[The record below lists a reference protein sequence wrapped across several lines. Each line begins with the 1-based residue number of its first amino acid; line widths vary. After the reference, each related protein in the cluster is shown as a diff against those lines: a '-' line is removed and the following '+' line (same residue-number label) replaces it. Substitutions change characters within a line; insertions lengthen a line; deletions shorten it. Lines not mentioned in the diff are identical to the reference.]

1 MDRVVVFPY
10 SRTYN
15 TICMYLYITYVL
27 KVNIIHYFMSI
38 LNKARKPKK
47 SSEIMFFN
55 DEVSDIDWK
64 FTNFMIYLFDFMIY

>member
-10 SRTYN
+10 SRTYY
-15 TICMYLYITYVL
+15 MYLYITYVL

-55 DEVSDIDWK
+55 DEVFYID
-64 FTNFMIYLFDFMIY
+64 FMIYLFEFMIY

>member
-10 SRTYN
+10 SRTYY
-15 TICMYLYITYVL
+15 MYLYITYVL

-55 DEVSDIDWK
+55 DEVFDTDWK
-64 FTNFMIYLFDFMIY
+64 LTNFMIHLFEFIIY

>member
-1 MDRVVVFPY
+1 MDCVVVFPY
-10 SRTYN
+10 SRTYY
-15 TICMYLYITYVL
+15 MYLYITYVL

-55 DEVSDIDWK
+55 DEVFYID
-64 FTNFMIYLFDFMIY
+64 FMIYLFEFMIY

>member
-1 MDRVVVFPY
+1 MDCVVVFPY
-10 SRTYN
+10 SRTYY
-15 TICMYLYITYVL
+15 MYCYVL

-55 DEVSDIDWK
+55 DEVFDIDWK
-64 FTNFMIYLFDFMIY
+64 FTNS

>member
-10 SRTYN
+10 SRTYY
-15 TICMYLYITYVL
+15 MYLFITYVL

-55 DEVSDIDWK
+55 DEVFYID
-64 FTNFMIYLFDFMIY
+64 FMIYLFEFMIY